1 MISFNINTYVTVCD
15 PVCPMKSKGRTNS
28 LPTLRGM
35 AKWATTTSVM
45 LQFYSCHKY
54 RARGGMSVIYV
65 WKRRVEFVAQ
75 QRARILKTFLPEKSQ
90 LSPIGRTNLS
100 ERGNFAFS
108 RRLWPFFF
116 MHSFIAC
123 THSNICLTFTH
134 MCLSCH
140 SSVLLS
146 IIFMIR
152 TLHCV
157 ERFLQISDTVHEQ
170 PLCLLFLSN
179 TGSQKWV
186 IVCVLPERLTILTKK
201 IPIGNYNLITKLDF
215 YFLKCFIVPIM
226 FLLQLCL

>member
-108 RRLWPFFF
+108 RRLWPFFSCTALLRAHTQTSASLSHTCVFPATPLSCCPSFSWSELCIVLKDFSKSVTQF
-116 MHSFIAC
+116 MSSHYVCCF
-123 THSNICLTFTH
+123 CLT
-134 MCLSCH
+134 LG
-140 SSVLLS
+140 V
-146 IIFMIR
+146 R
-152 TLHCV
+152 
-157 ERFLQISDTVHEQ
+157 
-170 PLCLLFLSN
+170 N
-179 TGSQKWV
+179 GS
-186 IVCVLPERLTILTKK
+186 
-201 IPIGNYNLITKLDF
+201 
-215 YFLKCFIVPIM
+215 
-226 FLLQLCL
+226 